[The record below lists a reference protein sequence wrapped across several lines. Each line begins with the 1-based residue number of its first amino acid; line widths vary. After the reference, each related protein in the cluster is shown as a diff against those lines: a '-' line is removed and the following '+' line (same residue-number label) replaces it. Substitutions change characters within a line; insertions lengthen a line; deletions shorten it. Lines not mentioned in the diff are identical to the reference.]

1 MNKTNSNLVNFFI
14 AFAFASLIVYILI
27 VAQKI
32 LVPMVIA
39 LLIAYFISAI
49 ADAIANFRILRIPV
63 FKPFAMLSSFA
74 LVFGALYLVGNV
86 IIGNANS
93 VAAQAPA
100 YQDNLDIRL
109 QQIGAFVGVDEMP
122 TVADLLGQVVTL
134 TPSTLADPN
143 IASIVQSFLAQI
155 TGLAGNMLAIIV
167 YTAFMIFERRTLALK
182 ITAMAK
188 DIDQR
193 ERIQKTLSEIGEH
206 INQYLAVK
214 SLASFL
220 VAALSYVVMLMIG
233 IDFALFWAVLT
244 FLLNFIPFIGSIVA
258 VSFPILLTLVQ
269 PGIEDPLTTFLV
281 ALLALAGAQQLV
293 GSFIEPRMMGRTLNL
308 SPLVIL
314 ISLATWWSIWGVIG
328 MLISIPIMVI
338 LVIVFSQFEATR
350 PVAILMSQ
358 DGRIAPIRHIED

>member
-1 MNKTNSNLVNFFI
+1 MTPNHLCTMGPHRNQKARPRHWIAQLNS
-14 AFAFASLIVYILI
+14 
-27 VAQKI
+27 
-32 LVPMVIA
+32 
-39 LLIAYFISAI
+39 
-49 ADAIANFRILRIPV
+49 D
-63 FKPFAMLSSFA
+63 
-74 LVFGALYLVGNV
+74 
-86 IIGNANS
+86 
-93 VAAQAPA
+93 
-100 YQDNLDIRL
+100 
-109 QQIGAFVGVDEMP
+109 
-122 TVADLLGQVVTL
+122 
-134 TPSTLADPN
+134 PSTGVPW
-143 IASIVQSFLAQI
+143 
-155 TGLAGNMLAIIV
+155 
-167 YTAFMIFERRTLALK
+167 
-182 ITAMAK
+182 
-188 DIDQR
+188 
-193 ERIQKTLSEIGEH
+193 
-206 INQYLAVK
+206 
-214 SLASFL
+214 
-220 VAALSYVVMLMIG
+220 VMLMIG

-350 PVAILMSQ
+350 PVAVLMSQ